1 MVRAGRG
8 FSAAAYAAIRL
19 AIERF
24 RPFMYSSAMRGKI
37 TFHDGYWYC
46 YANSAAMLLSAGGE
60 QISPRLIE
68 VLSGVG
74 LGAFVSREGL
84 PFFSGRAGTPD
95 MGISQALSTL
105 GFAFTE
111 AACEAPDAPPFD
123 RLQAALATSPV
134 AVGPLDMSFLSYN
147 PGRPGVDH
155 YVLVDRMEDDRVTVY
170 DPAGYGAVFLGRT
183 ELADAWRAD
192 AIGYRRG
199 HYRSWSHARRI
210 ASPSEDEIAAK
221 AIGFFRSRYAEAA
234 RCATDEGGLIDERA
248 IAWLA
253 ELVRRDGLTPGQ
265 RGHLL
270 HFALPLGTKRAL
282 DFAGFFDERNSGLS
296 QLKRLQAGRF
306 GACVTHLMRGD
317 DEAAAGELDA
327 LAEIE
332 SGIRDAVIA
341 L

>member
-1 MVRAGRG
+1 
-8 FSAAAYAAIRL
+8 
-19 AIERF
+19 
-24 RPFMYSSAMRGKI
+24 MYSSIMRGKI

-46 YANSAAMLLSAGGE
+46 YANSTAMLLSAGGE

-74 LGAFVSREGL
+74 LGAFISREGL
-84 PFFSGRAGTPD
+84 PFFSGRAGSPD
-95 MGISQALSTL
+95 VGISHALSTL

-111 AACEAPDAPPFD
+111 QACEAPDAPPFD
-123 RLQAALATSPV
+123 RLQKALATSPV

-147 PGRPGVDH
+147 PARPGFPGVDH
-155 YVLVDRMEDDRVTVY
+155 YILVDRMQDDRVTVY
-170 DPAGYGAVFLGRT
+170 DPAGYGAVFLGKA

-199 HYRSWSHARRI
+199 HYRSWSHARRV
-210 ASPSEDEIAAK
+210 ASPSEDEIAAE
-221 AIGFFRSRYAEAA
+221 AIGFFKSRYVEAA
-234 RCATDEGGLIDERA
+234 NRATDEASLIDEKA

-253 ELVRRDGLTPGQ
+253 ERVRRDGLTPAQ

-282 DFAGFFDERNSGLS
+282 DFAGFFDDLNSSLA
-296 QLKRLQAGRF
+296 QLKRRQAGRF

-317 DEAAAGELDA
+317 SEAASGELEA
-327 LAEIE
+327 LAGIE
-332 SGIRDAVIA
+332 SGIRDAVAA